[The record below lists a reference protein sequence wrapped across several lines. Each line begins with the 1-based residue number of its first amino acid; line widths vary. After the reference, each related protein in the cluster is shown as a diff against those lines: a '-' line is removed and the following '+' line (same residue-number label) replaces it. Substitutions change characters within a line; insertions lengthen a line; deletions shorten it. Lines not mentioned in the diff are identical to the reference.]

1 MAIQFPQDGRRAP
14 YRSLSWPNDLCDIPQ
29 MTTEPYVKQDPNPL
43 PLTFTMP
50 EGAIDAHMH
59 VIGPFDRFPL
69 SPKSKYEPFPAT
81 WQEQKEILINKMGF
95 WGFVVVQATCHGTD
109 NSVVV
114 DALEHMGGR
123 AAGVVSLDETV
134 TVEELRRLH
143 AAGVRGVRFAFLP
156 HIASETTPADVI
168 QRIAE
173 KVQPFGWHTDLYFL
187 PDTFAVMEPLIR
199 SLPTPVLIDH
209 MGRPDVNIPVEK
221 NAYFQRLLELG
232 SRRANIYWK
241 VTSPD
246 RYTRSAR
253 REDWGIALPFAHE
266 LLRHFPGNVVSG
278 TDRPRPNMN
287 TVILTGR
294 GNPPNKMPNDGDIAN
309 FWIWPAAHK
318 DPEVLR
324 QMLVVNPRKLY
335 PFKKR
340 TSDEN

>member
-1 MAIQFPQDGRRAP
+1 
-14 YRSLSWPNDLCDIPQ
+14 
-29 MTTEPYVKQDPNPL
+29 
-43 PLTFTMP
+43 
-50 EGAIDAHMH
+50 MH

-69 SPKSKYEPFPAT
+69 AASAQYKPFAAT
-81 WQEQKEILINKMGF
+81 WQEQKEILVDRMGF

-114 DALEHMGGR
+114 DALEHMEGR
-123 AAGVVSLDETV
+123 AAGVASVTEDVST
-134 TVEELRRLH
+134 EELKRLH

-168 QRIAE
+168 LRIAR

-187 PDTFAVMEPLIR
+187 PQTFEIMEPLIR
-199 SLPTPVLIDH
+199 ELPTPVLIDH
-209 MGRPDVNIPVEK
+209 MGRPDVSVGVEK

-232 SRRANIYWK
+232 ASRDDIYWK

-253 REDWGIALPFAHE
+253 PEDWGVALPFAHA
-266 LLRHFPGNVVSG
+266 LIRHFPGRVVSG

-294 GNPPNKMPNDGDIAN
+294 GDPPNKMPNDGDIAN
-309 FWIWPAAHK
+309 HWIWPVAHR
-318 DPEVLR
+318 DQAVLN
-324 QMLVVNPRKLY
+324 QILVENPRKLY
-335 PFKKR
+335 EFR
-340 TSDEN
+340 ES